1 MAGERNGFLLLGGV
15 ASIGAGALHLFAA
28 GLHTEHTTLARLMV
42 VLAAAQCAAGLLASL
57 SARKAMP
64 VMVIGVNLIAV
75 GIWGYTR
82 FAGLPWPDGLGAAE
96 APQFLDSACA
106 ALGVLAIAGVTIALV
121 RPGASLPM
129 ASTATAAGL
138 AGVLAVAAML
148 GGAGHVHSHGDGG
161 DHTHAAAGG
170 DHSHGGDDHSHG
182 GDDHG
187 TGDAW
192 PRPWDPATPID
203 VSGVPGATPAQEQ
216 RATALIR
223 STLDQLPAFADVE
236 SIGALG
242 FRSIG
247 DSATGYEHYINTGY
261 IRDDR
266 FLDAAYPESLVYRV
280 DGTERTLVSAMY
292 IAKDKEI
299 DDPELADY
307 GGPLMQW
314 HVHDNLCWTRGDNGP
329 VVAGVTDAEGNCP
342 PNSVNPGAGNPM
354 VHVWITAHQCGPFA
368 ALEGHGAGQAASAPG
383 GRRTDT
389 CAHDHSGGHR

>member
-1 MAGERNGFLLLGGV
+1 MAGGRNGFLLLGGV
-15 ASIGAGALHLFAA
+15 ASVGAGALHLFAA
-28 GLHTEHTTLARLMV
+28 GLHTEHATLARLMV
-42 VLAAAQCAAGLLASL
+42 VLAAAQCAAGLLASV
-57 SARKAMP
+57 SARKAVP
-64 VMVIGVNLIAV
+64 LTVIGVNLVAV

-82 FAGLPWPDGLGAAE
+82 FAGLPWPDGLGTAE
-96 APQFLDSACA
+96 APQFLDSTCA
-106 ALGVLAIAGVTIALV
+106 ALGVLAIAGAAVALV
-121 RPGASLPM
+121 RPGATLP
-129 ASTATAAGL
+129 AVTTATAAGL

-148 GGAGHVHSHGDGG
+148 GGAGHVHSHGEG
-161 DHTHAAAGG
+161 DHTHAAGG
-170 DHSHGGDDHSHG
+170 EHSDH
-182 GDDHG
+182 DHG
-187 TGDAW
+187 TGAAW

-203 VSGVPGATPAQEQ
+203 VSGVPGATAAQEQ

-223 STLDQLPAFADVE
+223 STLDQLPAFADVD

-280 DGTERTLVSAMY
+280 DGADRTLVSAMY
-292 IAKDKEI
+292 IAKGKKI
-299 DDPELADY
+299 DDPELVDY

-314 HVHDNLCWTRGDNGP
+314 HVHDNLCWRAGDNGP
-329 VVAGVTDAEGNCP
+329 QVAGVTDAQGNCP
-342 PNSVNPGAGNPM
+342 PNSVNPGAGSPM

-368 ALEGHGAGQAASAPG
+368 ALEGHGAGQAATGAD

-389 CAHDHSGGHR
+389 CSHDHGGHR

>member
-1 MAGERNGFLLLGGV
+1 MAGERNGFLLLSGA
-15 ASIGAGALHLFAA
+15 ASVGAGALHLFAA
-28 GLHTEHTTLARLMV
+28 GLHTEHATLARLMV
-42 VLAAAQCAAGLLASL
+42 VLAAAQCVAGLLASV
-57 SARKAMP
+57 SARKAVP
-64 VMVIGVNLIAV
+64 VMVIGVNLVAV
-75 GIWGYTR
+75 AVWGYTR
-82 FAGLPWPDGLGAAE
+82 FAGLPWPDGLDSAE
-96 APQFLDSACA
+96 APQFLDTTCA
-106 ALGVLAIAGVTIALV
+106 ALGVLAIAGATVALV
-121 RPGASLPM
+121 RPGAALPT
-129 ASTATAAGL
+129 APAATAAGL

-148 GGAGHVHSHGDGG
+148 GGAGHVHSHGDGDHSHTAG
-161 DHTHAAAGG
+161 GEHTHAGG
-170 DHSHGGDDHSHG
+170 EHEHS
-182 GDDHG
+182 
-187 TGDAW
+187 TGDTW
-192 PRPWDPATPID
+192 PRPWDPANPID

-223 STLDQLPAFADVE
+223 STLDQLPAFADVH

-247 DSATGYEHYINTGY
+247 DSATGYEHYINSDY

-266 FLDAAYPESLVYRV
+266 LLDPAYPESLVYRV
-280 DGTERTLVSAMY
+280 DGAQRTLVSAMY
-292 IAKDKEI
+292 IANDKKI
-299 DDPELADY
+299 DDPELVDY

-368 ALEGHGAGQAASAPG
+368 ALEGHGAGQAAAN
-383 GRRTDT
+383 GRRADT